1 MSIRYVRRGLQVVRV
16 VDATRPVLSPPE
28 PTMPSITLEEASA
41 LIRAAA
47 EGLRAEQ
54 RRRRDWGFQRRTPPR
69 SEGRDV
75 TGAQLLAARQAVGL
89 SQRDLAAE
97 WPYGRSL
104 VADVERGRRSCPPD
118 LGAWAKHVLRVTR
131 KEVPG

>member
-16 VDATRPVLSPPE
+16 VDATPPVLEPPA

-54 RRRRDWGFQRRTPPR
+54 RRRRDWGFQRHTPPR

-75 TGAQLLAARQAVGL
+75 TGAQLLAARQAVRL
-89 SQRDLAAE
+89 SQRELAAE
-97 WPYGRSL
+97 WPYGRGL
-104 VADVERGRRSCPPD
+104 IADIERGVRSCPPD
-118 LGAWAKHVLRVTR
+118 LGAWVKHVLRTTR
-131 KEVPG
+131 KEESG